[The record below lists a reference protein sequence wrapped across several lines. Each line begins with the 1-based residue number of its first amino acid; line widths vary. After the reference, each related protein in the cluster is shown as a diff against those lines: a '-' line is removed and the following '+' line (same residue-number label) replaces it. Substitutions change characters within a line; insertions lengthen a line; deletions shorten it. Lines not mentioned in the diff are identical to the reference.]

1 MTCDNEEM
9 TEQLEADALRVL
21 YDDAMCRAK
30 DSDLHTHKEL
40 WVEVACKY
48 AKRIA
53 ALPTTITRSTL
64 PTI

>member
-1 MTCDNEEM
+1 M

-53 ALPTTITRSTL
+53 ALPTT
-64 PTI
+64 